1 VDELDDSA
9 KLTLRVAEEEQGK
22 RLDHLLAKH
31 FPDMS
36 RSRIKALIVDGK
48 VSIDGAIAKAPALR
62 VKAVGAEV
70 AMQVP
75 PTVSVDLVPQDLPLD
90 ILFEDEHLIIINKAA
105 GMVVH
110 PAPGHPDGTLV
121 NALLH
126 HCGESLLGIG
136 GERRPGIVHRLD
148 KDTSG
153 VMVAAKHQSAHEGL
167 SALFAK
173 HDLERTYQAV
183 LWGAPSPTS
192 GVVEGAIGRDRMNRK
207 KMAVDLKHGKEA
219 VTHYQVL
226 KHLGLGASLV
236 ACTLET
242 GRTHQIRVHMSA
254 IGHSLVGDPLYGRAS
269 PARKARFNEN
279 QQNLIAAFPRQA
291 LHAAVLGFV
300 HPVTKDFVRFE
311 SELPEDMENLIN
323 ALSA

>member
-1 VDELDDSA
+1 VDDLDDSA
-9 KLTLRVAEEEQGK
+9 KLTLEVAEAEHGK

-31 FPDMS
+31 FPDIS

-48 VSIDGAIAKAPALR
+48 VMIDDVVIKAPAHR
-62 VKAVGAEV
+62 VKTVGSAV

-75 PTVSVDLVPQDLPLD
+75 AAVSVDLVAQDLPLE

-126 HCGESLLGIG
+126 HCGADLLGIG

-153 VMVAAKHQSAHEGL
+153 VMVAAKHQAAHEGL
-167 SALFAK
+167 STLFAS

-183 LWGAPSPTS
+183 LWGAPSPTT

-254 IGHSLVGDPLYGRAS
+254 IGHSLIGDPLYGRAS
-269 PARKARFNEN
+269 PARKARFTEE
-279 QQNLIAAFPRQA
+279 QQDSIVTFPRQA

-300 HPVTKDFVRFE
+300 HPMTKDFVRFE
-311 SELPEDMENLIN
+311 SELPEDMKILID
-323 ALSA
+323 ALSN

>member
-1 VDELDDSA
+1 MDELDDSA
-9 KLTLRVAEEEQGK
+9 KLTLQVAEEEQGK

-31 FPDMS
+31 FPDIS
-36 RSRIKALIVDGK
+36 RSRIKSLIVDGK
-48 VSIDGAIAKAPALR
+48 VSIGGAVAKAPALR
-62 VKAVGAEV
+62 VKAVGATIE
-70 AMQVP
+70 MQVP
-75 PTVSVDLVPQDLPLD
+75 ATVSVDLVPQDLPLD

-126 HCGESLLGIG
+126 HCGDSLLGIG

-153 VMVAAKHQSAHEGL
+153 VMVAAKHQAAHEGL
-167 SALFAK
+167 SALFAT

-192 GVVEGAIGRDRMNRK
+192 GLVEGAIGRDRMNRK

-236 ACTLET
+236 A
-242 GRTHQIRVHMSA
+242 
-254 IGHSLVGDPLYGRAS
+254 
-269 PARKARFNEN
+269 
-279 QQNLIAAFPRQA
+279 
-291 LHAAVLGFV
+291 
-300 HPVTKDFVRFE
+300 
-311 SELPEDMENLIN
+311 
-323 ALSA
+323 

>member
-1 VDELDDSA
+1 MDDLDDSA
-9 KLTLRVAEEEQGK
+9 KLTLRVSDEETGK

-31 FPDMS
+31 FPDIS
-36 RSRIKALIVDGK
+36 RSRIKAYIVDGK
-48 VSIDGAIAKAPALR
+48 VSIDGTPVKAPAHRLR
-62 VKAVGAEV
+62 STDRDV
-70 AMQVP
+70 AMAVP
-75 PTVSVDLVPQDLPLD
+75 AAVSVDLVAQDLPLE
-90 ILFEDEHLIIINKAA
+90 ILFEDEHLIVINKAA

-153 VMVAAKHQSAHEGL
+153 VMVAAKHQAAHEGL
-167 SALFAK
+167 SALFAA

-183 LWGAPSPTS
+183 IWGAPSPTE

-219 VTHYQVL
+219 VTHYRVL
-226 KHLGLGASLV
+226 RHLGLGASLV

-254 IGHSLVGDPLYGRAS
+254 IGHSLLGDPLYGRAS
-269 PARKARFNEN
+269 PARKARFDEA
-279 QQNLIAAFPRQA
+279 QQAAIAAFPRQA

-300 HPVTKDFVRFE
+300 HPVTGEFVRFE
-311 SELPEDMENLIN
+311 SELPADMEELIN
-323 ALSA
+323 ALG

>member
-1 VDELDDSA
+1 MDDLDDSA
-9 KLTLRVAEEEQGK
+9 KLTLEVAEAEQGK

-31 FPDMS
+31 FPDIS

-48 VSIDGAIAKAPALR
+48 VMIDDVVIKAPAHR
-62 VKAVGAEV
+62 VKTVGSAV

-75 PTVSVDLVPQDLPLD
+75 AAVSVDLVAQDLPLE

-126 HCGESLLGIG
+126 HCGADLLGIG

-153 VMVAAKHQSAHEGL
+153 VMVAAKHQAAHEGL
-167 SALFAK
+167 STLFAS

-183 LWGAPSPTS
+183 LWGAPSPTT

-254 IGHSLVGDPLYGRAS
+254 IGHSLIGDPLYGRAS
-269 PARKARFNEN
+269 PARKARFTEE
-279 QQNLIAAFPRQA
+279 QQDSIVTFPRQA

-300 HPVTKDFVRFE
+300 HPMTKDFVRFE
-311 SELPEDMENLIN
+311 SELPEDMKILID
-323 ALSA
+323 ALSN

>member
-1 VDELDDSA
+1 VEM
-9 KLTLRVAEEEQGK
+9 
-22 RLDHLLAKH
+22 H
-31 FPDMS
+31 
-36 RSRIKALIVDGK
+36 
-48 VSIDGAIAKAPALR
+48 
-62 VKAVGAEV
+62 
-70 AMQVP
+70 VP
-75 PTVSVDLVPQDLPLD
+75 PTVSVDLLPQDLPLD
-90 ILFEDEHLIIINKAA
+90 ILYEDEHLIIINKAA

-126 HCGESLLGIG
+126 HCGETLLGIG

-153 VMVAAKHQSAHEGL
+153 VMVAAKHQAAHEGL
-167 SALFAK
+167 SALFAE

-226 KHLGLGASLV
+226 KHLGLGATQV

-254 IGHSLVGDPLYGRAS
+254 IGHSLMGDPLYGRAS
-269 PARKARFNEN
+269 PARKARFTEE
-279 QQNLIAAFPRQA
+279 QQKAIAAFPRQA

-300 HPVTKDFVRFE
+300 HPITKDFVRFE
-311 SELPEDMENLIN
+311 SELPADMENLIN
-323 ALSA
+323 ALS

>member
-1 VDELDDSA
+1 MDDLDDSA
-9 KLTLRVAEEEQGK
+9 KLTLEVAEAEQGK

-31 FPDMS
+31 FPDIS

-48 VSIDGAIAKAPALR
+48 VMIDAVVIKAPAHR
-62 VKAVGAEV
+62 VKTVGSAV

-75 PTVSVDLVPQDLPLD
+75 AAVSVDLVAQDLPLE

-126 HCGESLLGIG
+126 HCGADLLGIG

-153 VMVAAKHQSAHEGL
+153 VMVAAKHQAAHEGL
-167 SALFAK
+167 STLFAS

-183 LWGAPSPTS
+183 LWGAPSPTT

-254 IGHSLVGDPLYGRAS
+254 IGHSLIGDPLYGRAS
-269 PARKARFNEN
+269 PARKARFTEE
-279 QQNLIAAFPRQA
+279 QQDSIVTFPRQA

-300 HPVTKDFVRFE
+300 HPMTKDFVRFE
-311 SELPEDMENLIN
+311 SELPEDMKILID
-323 ALSA
+323 ALSN

>member
-1 VDELDDSA
+1 VDDLDDSA
-9 KLTLRVAEEEQGK
+9 KLTLQVAEEEQGK

-31 FPDMS
+31 FPDIS

-48 VSIDGAIAKAPALR
+48 VTVDGAVSKAPALR
-62 VKAVGAEV
+62 VKTVGAAVE
-70 AMQVP
+70 MHVP
-75 PTVSVDLVPQDLPLD
+75 PTVSIDLLPQDLPLD

-153 VMVAAKHQSAHEGL
+153 VMVAAKHQAAHEGL

-207 KMAVDLKHGKEA
+207 KMAVDLKHGKDA
-219 VTHYQVL
+219 ITHYQVL
-226 KHLGLGASLV
+226 KHLGLGATVV

-254 IGHSLVGDPLYGRAS
+254 IGHSLMGDPLYGRAS
-269 PARKARFNEN
+269 PARKARFDEE
-279 QQNLIAAFPRQA
+279 QQAAISGFPRQA

-300 HPVTKDFVRFE
+300 HPMTKDYVRFE
-311 SELPEDMENLIN
+311 SELPTDMKNLID
-323 ALSA
+323 ALS

>member
-1 VDELDDSA
+1 MEDFDDSE
-9 KLTLRVAEEEQGK
+9 KLSLRVAEEERGK

-31 FPDMS
+31 FPDIS
-36 RSRIKALIVDGK
+36 RSRIKALIVQGA
-48 VSIDGAIAKAPALR
+48 VQIDGAVVKAPAHR
-62 VKAVGAEV
+62 IRADDGEVVMSVPAAVAVELV
-70 AMQVP
+70 A
-75 PTVSVDLVPQDLPLD
+75 QDLPLD

-153 VMVAAKHQSAHEGL
+153 VMVVAKHQAAHEGM
-167 SALFAK
+167 SALFAA
-173 HDLERTYQAV
+173 HDLERVYQAV
-183 LWGAPSPTS
+183 LWGAPSPTE

-219 VTHYQVL
+219 VTHYRVL
-226 KHLGLGASLV
+226 RHLGLGAALV

-254 IGHSLVGDPLYGRAS
+254 IGHSLLGDPLYGRAS
-269 PARKARFNEN
+269 PARRARFDDE
-279 QQNLIAAFPRQA
+279 QQQIIADFPRQA

-300 HPVTKDFVRFE
+300 HPIEKSFIRFE
-311 SELPEDMENLIN
+311 SDIPDDMKNLID
-323 ALSA
+323 ALS

>member
-1 VDELDDSA
+1 MDDLDDSA
-9 KLTLRVAEEEQGK
+9 KLTLQVAEEEQGK

-31 FPDMS
+31 FPDIS

-48 VSIDGAIAKAPALR
+48 VTVDGAVSKAPALR
-62 VKAVGAEV
+62 VKTVGAAVE
-70 AMQVP
+70 MHVP
-75 PTVSVDLVPQDLPLD
+75 PTVSIDLLPQDLPLD

-153 VMVAAKHQSAHEGL
+153 VMVAAKHQAAHEGL

-207 KMAVDLKHGKEA
+207 KMAVDLKHGKDA
-219 VTHYQVL
+219 ITHYQVL
-226 KHLGLGASLV
+226 KHLGLGATVV

-242 GRTHQIRVHMSA
+242 GRTHQIRVQMSA
-254 IGHSLVGDPLYGRAS
+254 IGRSLMGDPLYGRAS
-269 PARKARFNEN
+269 PARKARFDEE
-279 QQNLIAAFPRQA
+279 QQTAISGFPRQA

-300 HPVTKDFVRFE
+300 HPMTKDYVRFE
-311 SELPEDMENLIN
+311 SELPTDMKNLID
-323 ALSA
+323 ALS